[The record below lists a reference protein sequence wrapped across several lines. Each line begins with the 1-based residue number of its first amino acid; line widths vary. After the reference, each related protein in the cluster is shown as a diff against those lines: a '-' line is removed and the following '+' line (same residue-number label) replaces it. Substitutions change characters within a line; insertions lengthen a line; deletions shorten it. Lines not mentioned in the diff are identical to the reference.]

1 MVKQF
6 IIKLPNMKSVFDIKV
21 TTVGGDSFNLKG
33 VPYSTVTQLSYQIL
47 TIKNI
52 EIVKEYFKKVSKY

>member
-21 TTVGGDSFNLKG
+21 TTASGDTFNLKG

-47 TIKNI
+47 TIRNI

>member
-6 IIKLPNMKSVFDIKV
+6 IIQFLNMKSVFDIKV
-21 TTVGGDSFNLKG
+21 TTASGDTFNLKG

-52 EIVKEYFKKVSKY
+52 EIVKEYFKKISKY

>member
-1 MVKQF
+1 
-6 IIKLPNMKSVFDIKV
+6 MKSVFDIKV
-21 TTVGGDSFNLKG
+21 TTASGDTFNLKG

-52 EIVKEYFKKVSKY
+52 EIVKEYFKKESKY

>member
-1 MVKQF
+1 
-6 IIKLPNMKSVFDIKV
+6 MKSVFDIKV
-21 TTVGGDSFNLKG
+21 TTVGGDTFNLKG